1 MKECRACACAG
12 SNLDLGSGS
21 GTRTGGTCGLGLP
34 GQGHGMGT
42 ARSTAAR
49 AGGRD
54 GRDDFGREGDI
65 RQERYT
71 VGNTAGFMRC
81 RKV

>member
-1 MKECRACACAG
+1 MRA
-12 SNLDLGSGS
+12 LGPIWI
-21 GTRTGGTCGLGLP
+21 LGLDREREP
-34 GQGHGMGT
+34 MVWVCLVRGT
-42 ARSTAAR
+42 AWARHGST
-49 AGGRD
+49 GRWEG

-71 VGNTAGFMRC
+71 VDNTAGFMRC